1 VRGDLLDIVLLVAAA
16 VFALSGYRQGL
27 VVGAL
32 SFAGFLG
39 GGVLGARLAP
49 RLVLG
54 GPFAGLDPTLVGLA
68 AVLVLAFAGQ
78 LLASF
83 VGSRLRRALTWRPA
97 RLVDAIAGALVSV
110 VSLLLVA
117 WLIAAAVASAPYP
130 ALASQV
136 RRSVVIA
143 AVDTALPE
151 QARTY
156 FDGFRRLIKDHGFP
170 DVFGRLDPTRS
181 TDVAPP
187 DPALA
192 ASSAVTAARNEVFKV
207 TGNAPSC
214 SRKIEGTGFAYA
226 PERVMTNAHVVAGV
240 TNPSVQVGA
249 RQLPARVVVYDPAR
263 DVAVLL
269 VPGLRATPLAF
280 AGVAAPGDSA
290 IVVGYPQD
298 GPFRADAARI
308 RETQQAR
315 GPDIYNDRTVVREIY
330 ALRALV
336 QPGNSGGPLL
346 DPTGRVLGVVFAAA
360 ADRTD
365 TGYALT
371 AKEVAPVAE
380 QGRTAAA
387 KVSTQACD

>member
-16 VFALSGYRQGL
+16 AFALSGYRQGL

-97 RLVDAIAGALVSV
+97 RLVDAIAGGLVSV

-143 AVDTALPE
+143 AVDTALPA

-170 DVFGRLDPTRS
+170 DVFGGLDPTRS
-181 TDVAPP
+181 TDVGHGGPQRG
-187 DPALA
+187 LQ
-192 ASSAVTAARNEVFKV
+192 
-207 TGNAPSC
+207 GH
-214 SRKIEGTGFAYA
+214 G
-226 PERVMTNAHVVAGV
+226 ER
-240 TNPSVQVGA
+240 
-249 RQLPARVVVYDPAR
+249 
-263 DVAVLL
+263 
-269 VPGLRATPLAF
+269 
-280 AGVAAPGDSA
+280 A
-290 IVVGYPQD
+290 IVLPEDRGDRLRV
-298 GPFRADAARI
+298 RA
-308 RETQQAR
+308 
-315 GPDIYNDRTVVREIY
+315 
-330 ALRALV
+330 
-336 QPGNSGGPLL
+336 
-346 DPTGRVLGVVFAAA
+346 
-360 ADRTD
+360 
-365 TGYALT
+365 
-371 AKEVAPVAE
+371 
-380 QGRTAAA
+380 
-387 KVSTQACD
+387 